1 MGQGGMI
8 LLDDD
13 DVYANIID
21 LKLLTEKDKSDVHK
35 GFGLNFKITDLQ
47 ASLGL
52 SQFNKLF
59 DFVELKRNLYQ
70 EYSKFIDIKYLK
82 PFEDY
87 ETPWFVDLFCDNEK
101 QEKN

>member
-13 DVYANIID
+13 DVYKKLID
-21 LKLLTEKDKSDVHK
+21 LKTFNREKDKSDVHK

-52 SQFNKLF
+52 SQFNNLQQ
-59 DFVELKRNLYQ
+59 FVELKQNLFKK
-70 EYSKFIDIKYLK
+70 YSKYIDNKYLK
-82 PFEDY
+82 PFEDF
-87 ETPWFVDLFCDNEK
+87 ETPGL
-101 QEKN
+101 